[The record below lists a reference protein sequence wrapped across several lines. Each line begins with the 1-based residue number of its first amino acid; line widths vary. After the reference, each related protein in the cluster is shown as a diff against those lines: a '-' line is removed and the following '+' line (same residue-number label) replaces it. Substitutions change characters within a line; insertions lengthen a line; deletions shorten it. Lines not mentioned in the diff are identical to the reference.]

1 MSQVEQ
7 DTSNDA
13 TFQAIMAALAA
24 CYGDLANP
32 DYRKV
37 YAQMEGSIHRE
48 LTKELQAK
56 GVEITET
63 TDQNDDV
70 ATHLA
75 AGRDGDQVG
84 LALSGVGPFAA
95 LLHQSGDGRCR
106 WVTGPDTAPTPL
118 TALVAAT
125 VERAGFQ
132 LLSRDDVLSTIAMN
146 RADGATEATLYQA
159 LFTDSDVI
167 P

>member
-7 DTSNDA
+7 DTSGGA
-13 TFQAIMAALAA
+13 TFQAIMAALTA

-32 DYRKV
+32 DYHKV
-37 YAQMEGSIHRE
+37 YAQMESSIHRHLIEE
-48 LTKELQAK
+48 LRAK

-63 TDQNDDV
+63 TDRNDDV

-75 AGRDGDQVG
+75 AEQDGDQVG

-95 LLHQSGDGRCR
+95 LLHQGGDGRCC
-106 WVTGPDTAPTPL
+106 WVTRPETAPT
-118 TALVAAT
+118 ALAAVVAAT

-132 LLSRDDVLSTIAMN
+132 LLNRDAVTPKITMN
-146 RADGATEATLYQA
+146 RADGATGATLYQA
-159 LFTDSDVI
+159 LFTDSDVV